1 MDMNRK
7 TRKDFDKTLMKCIKH
22 FLQEG
27 KTKKR
32 KYGHEQNKNI
42 PEDENKELG
51 FLLLYTK
58 FFCFMN

>member
-7 TRKDFDKTLMKCIKH
+7 TRKDFDKTLMKYIKN
-22 FLQEG
+22 FLREG

-51 FLLLYTK
+51 FLLFYTK
-58 FFCFMN
+58 FFVS

>member
-7 TRKDFDKTLMKCIKH
+7 TRKDFDKTLMKCIKK

-32 KYGHEQNKNI
+32 KYGHEQYKNI
-42 PEDENKELG
+42 SEDENKELG
-51 FLLLYTK
+51 FLLFYTK
-58 FFCFMN
+58 FFVS